1 MTESAANQQHQN
13 RLTQHRLRKH
23 VFIQEC
29 TRLSQYMTTEQIIR
43 IQSLSQLSDY
53 DIELTMYNN
62 DTPVAEEFNTI
73 TQSHIPGFSSLWRAR
88 LNTTGQQTKLQTSIV
103 AQSSF
108 VGSMNQARGLY
119 VHAIKL
125 SELSPEYRQ
134 QLCNESLKILRYMST
149 NRSTIVQNWT
159 GAVVPKRQ
167 LFVRIV
173 EIFLDGQYALV
184 VQERFHFESTLQQY
198 LWHGSWNGSYR
209 TIDVKQWAIQL
220 AEIVE
225 VLNQAG
231 IVHRFIRPENILL
244 SNDQKTLKLSSF
256 DFACLYWDSN
266 ANQTIPIRPRC
277 LPIEC
282 EPNLLTHLPPEC
294 FFDGYDGSMVDIWS
308 VGTIIINLLTNYNPF
323 EELIYQ
329 HMEKSSTNQQSQ
341 SALSA
346 SDFVHHWKTYFGR
359 HWISDEIRSIL
370 DDIFKDEDSRITS
383 WELTTD
389 RRFCCKDGK
398 EYWKLDLQTY
408 YRIDLNKGINVDSPP
423 PSFRITQPNTVP
435 ATIAISSTAFSP
447 NSITIFGLN
456 GYEHLDGDESSMT
469 KYRIDRDQSFTNDPT
484 IVINHGSIDQYF
496 KASIVQPEGTNN
508 QESSSSQCLVKMVN
522 RRQTPYRHHCILH
535 NESSKI
541 MRYISINAALFRYVH
556 RILDI
561 YLIGNCVYIFF
572 ESLQQYQSINY
583 ILTMGKNIHFPP
595 PLTDRNGPTNNN
607 NNEQFFTLFNVL
619 NWIINLTE
627 TIGIIS
633 DHGLSHRYVRK
644 EFVFV
649 NEANPQQIKLSH
661 FDMACFVWNPEKSL
675 VVKRTRG
682 IQDELD
688 YNWDHLPP
696 ECFEN
701 NYDCRLI
708 DVWSVGVLLC
718 FCLTGKQPFNTLRQ
732 PFTLELAMEQWTQ
745 FKQTNRNSMR
755 YFSDILDLVMVII
768 ERRIQPVHL
777 ITMLRTLKNGMDKM
791 NISTD
796 GRRISANRL
805 NRNAPRQKDSIGNY
819 KYSTT
824 PHNEQL
830 QQQQQPMN
838 DESSDSDGQRPR
850 HS

>member
-294 FFDGYDGSMVDIWS
+294 FFDGYDGSM
-308 VGTIIINLLTNYNPF
+308 
-323 EELIYQ
+323 
-329 HMEKSSTNQQSQ
+329 
-341 SALSA
+341 
-346 SDFVHHWKTYFGR
+346 
-359 HWISDEIRSIL
+359 
-370 DDIFKDEDSRITS
+370 
-383 WELTTD
+383 
-389 RRFCCKDGK
+389 DGK

-824 PHNEQL
+824 PHNEQQ